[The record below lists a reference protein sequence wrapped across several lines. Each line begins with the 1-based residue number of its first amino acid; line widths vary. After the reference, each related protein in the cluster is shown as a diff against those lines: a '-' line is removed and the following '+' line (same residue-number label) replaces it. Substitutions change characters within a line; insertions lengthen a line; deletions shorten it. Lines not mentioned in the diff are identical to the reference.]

1 MNFRQELYDKTKEWA
16 LNADLV
22 NVTIG
27 EDLVTKNSKRFSE
40 LGLFVNPFSNAIGNK
55 VIELFLDKKDS
66 DAIGNKWDEL
76 KSDCKYIVLL
86 LRFIFLFTCFVIFL
100 YNYNRLSNMNTIY
113 SILSFAI
120 IKEKMREI

>member
-1 MNFRQELYDKTKEWA
+1 MSAIAIENEQWFSVLVGLAGNELSSGEKTRDFRQLLYDKTKEWA

-66 DAIGNKWDEL
+66 DAVSGKWDEL
-76 KSDCKYIVLL
+76 KSDCKYIV
-86 LRFIFLFTCFVIFL
+86 
-100 YNYNRLSNMNTIY
+100 
-113 SILSFAI
+113 
-120 IKEKMREI
+120 